1 MKAYMSLT
9 CDTGAYEKVLR
20 ELMLLNIPLEDMFL
34 IFGPMD
40 MLVQFTH
47 LNSLE
52 EFKEKWFDRVRMIG
66 AGESLITRT
75 LTFIVVSEGPSYSE
89 QPFAFLFLNTQPR
102 NLERVQKAVLG
113 VAGVLSADIVLG
125 PNDIICPVRAS
136 DTRDLEQTLSRIR
149 HGVADIEAMMTYIAA
164 PRQQV
169 LERIQ
174 SLF

>member
-66 AGESLITRT
+66 AGESHLSPASGLTTVT
-75 LTFIVVSEGPSYSE
+75 L
-89 QPFAFLFLNTQPR
+89 
-102 NLERVQKAVLG
+102 
-113 VAGVLSADIVLG
+113 ADQG
-125 PNDIICPVRAS
+125 
-136 DTRDLEQTLSRIR
+136 
-149 HGVADIEAMMTYIAA
+149 
-164 PRQQV
+164 
-169 LERIQ
+169 
-174 SLF
+174 